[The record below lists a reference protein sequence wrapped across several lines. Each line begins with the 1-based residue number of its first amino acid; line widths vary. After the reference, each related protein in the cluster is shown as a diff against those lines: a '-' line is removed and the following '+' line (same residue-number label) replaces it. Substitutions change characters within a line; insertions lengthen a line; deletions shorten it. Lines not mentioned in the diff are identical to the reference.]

1 MKQRGGAGGGGSS
14 DKGLPV
20 REGGMSQVKGSRRHD
35 HFQALI
41 AAHQIERLRAAVAR
55 EKSNAERLQEFLQMQ
70 EICR

>member
-1 MKQRGGAGGGGSS
+1 
-14 DKGLPV
+14 
-20 REGGMSQVKGSRRHD
+20 MSQVKGSRRHD